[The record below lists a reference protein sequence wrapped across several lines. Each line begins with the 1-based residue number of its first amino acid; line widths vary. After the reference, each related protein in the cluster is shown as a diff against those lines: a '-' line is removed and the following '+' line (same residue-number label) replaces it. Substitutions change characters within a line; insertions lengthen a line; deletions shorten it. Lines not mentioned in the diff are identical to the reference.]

1 MTKIVTKVRP
11 RKRRCRFC
19 KKHFQPKPMGRPA
32 LFCSASCRQRTYE
45 MHKWSEFSGL
55 SALSLDLI
63 PWAAKRKMVEQ
74 VRHAHMFEL
83 LKSGAVP
90 LTDVAQIDGFLDQL
104 EPRRRMSFLRDIED
118 SHAVRN
124 NEKAL
129 GIVAQWRLL
138 RQQA

>member
-1 MTKIVTKVRP
+1 MEIVTKIRLK
-11 RKRRCRFC
+11 KRRCQWC
-19 KKHFQPKPMGRPA
+19 KKHFQPSPRGRPG
-32 LFCSASCRQRTYE
+32 LFCSAVCRQRAYE
-45 MHKWSEFSGL
+45 KRKWQGFSG
-55 SALSLDLI
+55 SDALALDLL
-63 PWAAKRKMVEQ
+63 PSAAMKKLVQQ